1 MRLRGYDEYE
11 VTLGDQ
17 MRGER
22 ASLGKTLSD
31 AERDLRIRA
40 DVIRAI
46 EDCDLDGFPNDSVV
60 AGYVRSYARYLGLD
74 PEDCY
79 RRFCGESGFRSP
91 VSMIT
96 GGKRQTG
103 AALRSIAVSG
113 GAALGGGLTQSRF
126 AAAPAPVSLRARVNL
141 GGLASALAL
150 VGVIA
155 GLGYGGYALLQDIQ
169 RVGFA
174 PLATAPEVVADVPLM
189 IPPVVDGAL
198 IRRPDA
204 AAYRG
209 DGVLAALA
217 PMEMPPPSLPSR
229 DGPIS
234 AIDPATSGIY
244 RDPLPDVPVAPP
256 DADDVLELAAPDL
269 GRFTPGQA
277 PPIGAVVAAETAA
290 GIAAAEAARDV
301 PPAVVVHATA
311 ESWIRVRDG
320 DAVIFEGTL
329 AAGSGFAIPERVTAP
344 VLRVGNAGA
353 IYLIVGQAVYGPL
366 GQAGQVLGNLSLI
379 AADVSS
385 RIPQASSDAIGAG
398 TEPAKQ
404 HRAQVSLTQ

>member
-1 MRLRGYDEYE
+1 MRLRGFDEYE

-40 DVIRAI
+40 NVIRAI

-79 RRFCGESGFRSP
+79 RRFCSESGFRSP
-91 VSMIT
+91 VAMIAE
-96 GGKRQTG
+96 GKRQTG
-103 AALRSIAVSG
+103 SVIRGMTVVAAVSDG
-113 GAALGGGLTQSRF
+113 ILTKSRF

-150 VGVIA
+150 AGVIA
-155 GLGYGGYALLQDIQ
+155 GLAYGGYALLQDVQ

-174 PLATAPEVVADVPLM
+174 PLPSAPEIVADVPL
-189 IPPVVDGAL
+189 IVAPAIDGAL

-204 AAYRG
+204 AVYRG

-217 PMEMPPPSLPSR
+217 PMEMPPPLLPSR

-234 AIDPATSGIY
+234 AIDPATSGVY
-244 RDPLPDVPVAPP
+244 SNPPPSLPAALPGGNDLAEFATPVH
-256 DADDVLELAAPDL
+256 DGVLPE
-269 GRFTPGQA
+269 GT
-277 PPIGAVVAAETAA
+277 PPIGAVVVAETAA
-290 GIAAAEAARDV
+290 EIAAAEAARAL
-301 PPAVVVHATA
+301 PPAVVVHATDEA
-311 ESWIRVRDG
+311 WIRVRDG

-329 AAGSGFAIPERVTAP
+329 AAGADFAIPERVTAP

-353 IYLIVGQAVYGPL
+353 IFLIVGQKVYGPV
-366 GQAGQVLGNLSLI
+366 GAAGQVLGNLSLI

-385 RIPQASSDAIGAG
+385 RLPLASSAAIGAEAG
-398 TEPAKQ
+398 QAGE

>member
-22 ASLGKTLSD
+22 ASLGKTLHD

-40 DVIRAI
+40 DMIRAI

-74 PEDCY
+74 AEECY
-79 RRFCGESGFRSP
+79 RRFCAESGFRSP
-91 VSMIT
+91 VSMLAS
-96 GGKRQTG
+96 GERQTKAG
-103 AALRSIAVSG
+103 MRSIAAA
-113 GAALGGGLTQSRF
+113 GAALGSGLTQSRF
-126 AAAPAPVSLRARVNL
+126 AVTAAPVSLRARVNL
-141 GGLASALAL
+141 GGLASVMAL
-150 VGVIA
+150 VAVIA

-174 PLATAPEVVADVPLM
+174 PLPSAPEVVADAPL
-189 IPPVVDGAL
+189 ITPPTVDVGM

-204 AAYRG
+204 DAYRG
-209 DGVLAALA
+209 DGVLATLA
-217 PMEMPPPSLPSR
+217 PAEMPPPLLPTR

-234 AIDPATSGIY
+234 AINPATSGVY
-244 RDPLPDVPVAPP
+244 RDPPPPESEAWVELAELGAPDF
-256 DADDVLELAAPDL
+256 ERAAPD
-269 GRFTPGQA
+269 QA
-277 PPIGAVVAAETAA
+277 RPIAAIVAEETAA
-290 GIAAAEAARDV
+290 EAAAAEAASAV

-311 ESWIRVRDG
+311 EAWIRVRDG

-329 AAGSGFAIPERVTAP
+329 AAGADFPLPERATAP

-353 IYLIVGQAVYGPL
+353 VFVMVGSEVYGPVGL
-366 GQAGQVLGNLSLI
+366 AGQVVGNLSLL
-379 AADVSS
+379 ASDVTA
-385 RIPQASSDAIGAG
+385 RIPQTTAAAAG
-398 TEPAKQ
+398 TDPGGARVQ
-404 HRAQVSLTQ
+404 RAEASLSQ